1 MKKVTILTAILC
13 ASLLAIASF
22 TSTTYIDPY
31 KTFILGEGKHTAYS
45 AKVNNAGNDA
55 IEVYTT
61 PLNGKRSLT
70 TVLKPSTSETFKI
83 NSDDKVEFVN
93 NNASKATLN
102 IVIKG
107 ASSSDL
113 SMGYN

>member
-1 MKKVTILTAILC
+1 MKKAILLTTIVC

-31 KTFILGEGKHTAYS
+31 KTFILGEGKHTGYS
-45 AKVNNAGNDA
+45 AKVSNAGSDA

-61 PLNGKRSLT
+61 PLDGKRTLT
-70 TVLKPSTSETFKI
+70 TVLKPSIGQTFKI
-83 NSDDKVEFVN
+83 SSDVKVEFVN

-107 ASSSDL
+107 AGSSDL